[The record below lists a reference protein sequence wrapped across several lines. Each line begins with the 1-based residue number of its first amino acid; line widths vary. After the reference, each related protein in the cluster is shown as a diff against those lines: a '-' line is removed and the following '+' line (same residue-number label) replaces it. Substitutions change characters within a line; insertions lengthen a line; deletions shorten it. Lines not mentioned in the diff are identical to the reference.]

1 MTPGIASRAMQ
12 ANRCLQEVTHLII
25 DEVHERDIET
35 EILLLLV
42 KSLMA
47 RNPSIKIILMS
58 ATFEMDSLKKYFSD
72 CKLVNSG
79 TLGSSLLDYNEIFKL
94 VGASINSK

>member
-58 ATFEMDSLKKYFSD
+58 IDSLRIYW
-72 CKLVNSG
+72 NA
-79 TLGSSLLDYNEIFKL
+79 EILQKQVFLRKEFL
-94 VGASINSK
+94 PSPT